1 MENLERIC
9 TVAKGAEAFELA
21 TVLLEYNQKK
31 KRRFVFVK
39 INGHIM
45 SIIYSKYYTN
55 CSFTRPRTINRGHT
69 VTSTVT
75 DCKEKMFYITF

>member
-21 TVLLEYNQKK
+21 TVLFEYNQKK
-31 KRRFVFVK
+31 KTRFVFVK

-55 CSFTRPRTINRGHT
+55 
-69 VTSTVT
+69 
-75 DCKEKMFYITF
+75 